1 MQITEREELD
11 LNTDSDNNM
20 GMVISAL
27 EERINREPTNR
38 KVISALGNIY
48 FNQNKY
54 LEAAGVLE
62 KLVRIEPERAP
73 EIVLQFENLLA
84 RNPGQKELIKAL
96 IKIHL
101 AEGSIPELLS
111 EIAEYLEYE
120 PDNKE
125 MIGLLLKL
133 AHEYKKTIFLL
144 PVLEKAYRH
153 NYRNSSLLEVLAGLY
168 LKNDNHLNAIKLYE
182 ETVAVDEKNIS
193 AWSALAELYIQHEN
207 FQKAYD
213 AYKKVLSLSPR
224 VDSLIV
230 RLENLI
236 AQVKE
241 NIPFLYLLAIAYVR
255 MNNPDLALAKYAEIM
270 EKDNGQA
277 KDIVIEIKNLL
288 KAFPDYPE
296 ASFLLARAAAS
307 SGSYT
312 EAVATLNKI
321 LKFSQKYIDRVIN
334 ELNSILKICPGQI
347 LALQS
352 LADIFLLKGD
362 YQNAIDQFSKIID
375 LVPEEAD
382 NIVEQARKILEKEPK
397 LIKAREIIAKY
408 YLSKKQYRKSISEA
422 EAIIAL
428 VPNHVGAYIVLGRA
442 QLASGEIDFAFS
454 TMRMA
459 ISLDP
464 YQKETHFYY
473 QQLMNLRIEQKIDEL
488 GKALLKDP
496 WKYSLHY
503 DLGNAYFHKGVVKEA
518 IGEFQLAVR
527 DAAKAVD
534 VHKMLGICF
543 KEEGRYDLA
552 VEQFQKSLSLVEK
565 NDVRNRLKLLFY
577 IGLAYEAEGRHQE
590 ALQVY
595 EEIMTQDMNYE
606 NIQIRMEKLKS
617 FSWTEIRGKAL
628 AAIIQDMNTKKI
640 ICSWGKNSES
650 DEFNKKHKN
659 KNVVLPFSLEHN
671 NKAVEHVLRGRFASA
686 EEELLLAE
694 QMDPTFTIVYNNKG
708 VYSLCKGDLKSAKEF
723 FEKAM
728 ELNKKLP
735 IVFANIA
742 VLHHLQGEREK
753 ALQYYEKS
761 LALDNSMFITHINLG
776 DLYYEIDEVQKA
788 IACWDRALSLGV
800 VPELA
805 KRRLKYKQT

>member
-1 MQITEREELD
+1 MRLKEKEEIESTTE
-11 LNTDSDNNM
+11 SNM
-20 GMVISAL
+20 GIVISAL
-27 EERINREPTNR
+27 EERVIREPNNK

-48 FNQNKY
+48 FNQKKY

-62 KLVRIEPERAP
+62 RLVRIDPERAP
-73 EIVLQFENLLA
+73 ELVLQFENLLA
-84 RNPGQKELIKAL
+84 RNPNRTDLLKAL
-96 IKIHL
+96 IKIHF
-101 AEGSIPELLS
+101 AEGSIPEMLS
-111 EIAEYLEYE
+111 EVAEYLETD
-120 PDNKE
+120 PHNQE
-125 MIGLLLKL
+125 MLALLLKL
-133 AHEYKKTIFLL
+133 AHEYKKVNFLL
-144 PVLEKAYRH
+144 PVLEKAYRYNPH
-153 NYRNSSLLEVLAGLY
+153 NASLLEVLAGLY
-168 LKNDNHLNAIKLYE
+168 LKHNNHQEAIRLYE
-182 ETVAVDEKNIS
+182 ETVKINEDNMA
-193 AWSALAELYIQHEN
+193 AWSALAELFIQHGN
-207 FQKAYD
+207 FEKAYN
-213 AYKKVLSLSPR
+213 AYKKVLTLSPR
-224 VDSLIV
+224 VDSLIGK
-230 RLENLI
+230 LENLI
-236 AQVKE
+236 VQVKD

-255 MNNPDLALAKYAEIM
+255 MNNADLALAKYAEIIQ
-270 EKDNGQA
+270 KDRKQA
-277 KDIVIEIKNLL
+277 KDVMVEIKDML

-296 ASFLLARAAAS
+296 ANFLLAKAATMA
-307 SGSYT
+307 GLYT

-321 LKFSQKYIDRVIN
+321 LKFSQKYIDRIII
-334 ELNSILKICPGQI
+334 ELGVVLKTCPGQI

-352 LADIFLLKGD
+352 LAEIYLLKGD
-362 YQNAIDQFSKIID
+362 YQNAVEQYSKIID

-382 NIVEQARKILEKEPK
+382 SIVEQARKILEKEPR

-408 YLSKKQYRKSISEA
+408 YLSKKQFRKAISEA

-428 VPNHVGAYIVLGRA
+428 VPNHVGSYVVLGRA
-442 QLASGEIDFAFS
+442 QLALGEVDFAFS
-454 TMRMA
+454 TMKMA

-464 YQKETHFYY
+464 YQKETHYYY
-473 QQLMNLRIEQKIDEL
+473 QQLMNMRLEQKIEEFS
-488 GKALLKDP
+488 KALLKDP

-503 DLGNAYFHKGVVKEA
+503 DLGNVYFHKGLLKEA

-527 DAAKAVD
+527 DVAKAGD

-552 VEQFQKSLSLVEK
+552 IEQFQKALSLIEK
-565 NDVRNRLKLLFY
+565 NDVRNRLKILFY

-628 AAIIQDMNTKKI
+628 AAVIQNMNDKKI

-671 NKAVEHVLRGRFASA
+671 NKAVEYILRGRFASA

-708 VYSLCKGDLKSAKEF
+708 VYSLGKGDFKSAKEF
-723 FEKAM
+723 FEKAL

-742 VLHHLQGEREK
+742 VLYHLQGEKDK

-761 LALDNSMFITHINLG
+761 LALDNSMFITQINLG
-776 DLYYEIDEVQKA
+776 DLYYELDEVQKA
-788 IACWDRALSLGV
+788 IACWERALTLGV